1 METGGEIIESSVK
14 TKGDRTRYNVE
25 TKGNDT
31 KNVSKAW
38 RQRKKEKNF
47 TISQV
52 VRIHSPWIRH
62 GMT

>member
-1 METGGEIIESSVK
+1 METGGEIIESSMD

-38 RQRKKEKNF
+38 RQRKKGKKF
-47 TISQV
+47 TSCT
-52 VRIHSPWIRH
+52 HK
-62 GMT
+62 